1 MQFDFEQF
9 TKRFKRA
16 YPVARYGRRKQND
29 GNDCDLFSYDE
40 ALEVFREYFL
50 AYEYYTGTAH
60 PQLKR
65 EKIIDI
71 IQRMDVGETPETC
84 PYDDAVKH
92 SLNVRILDVE
102 APLKAMNTLKM
113 FAQKALNDFN
123 GYSANCLKNDGF
135 CQKLIDLAAVM
146 DGKVLLTDTIE
157 E

>member
-65 EKIIDI
+65 EKIIDL
-71 IQRMDVGETPETC
+71 
-84 PYDDAVKH
+84 
-92 SLNVRILDVE
+92 SLIH
-102 APLKAMNTLKM
+102 
-113 FAQKALNDFN
+113 
-123 GYSANCLKNDGF
+123 
-135 CQKLIDLAAVM
+135 I
-146 DGKVLLTDTIE
+146 
-157 E
+157 

>member
-71 IQRMDVGETPETC
+71 MIFRRSTTLQAQR
-84 PYDDAVKH
+84 
-92 SLNVRILDVE
+92 
-102 APLKAMNTLKM
+102 
-113 FAQKALNDFN
+113 QKKRLPRFP
-123 GYSANCLKNDGF
+123 
-135 CQKLIDLAAVM
+135 AA
-146 DGKVLLTDTIE
+146 
-157 E
+157 

>member
-50 AYEYYTGTAH
+50 AYEYYMGTAH

-65 EKIIDI
+65 EKIID
-71 IQRMDVGETPETC
+71 MDDKKFWLDGAC
-84 PYDDAVKH
+84 NLDAGIR
-92 SLNVRILDVE
+92 LQNE
-102 APLKAMNTLKM
+102 
-113 FAQKALNDFN
+113 
-123 GYSANCLKNDGF
+123 
-135 CQKLIDLAAVM
+135 
-146 DGKVLLTDTIE
+146 LTFGQPKRL
-157 E
+157 

>member
-60 PQLKR
+60 PHLKR
-65 EKIIDI
+65 ETIIAI
-71 IQRMDVGETPETC
+71 IQRMDEGETPETC
-84 PYDDAVKH
+84 PYDDMGFSPEDYPAMIDAHFRTKYRDCDYNICHFFSGCIRYLRWFNTAV
-92 SLNVRILDVE
+92 VDRE
-102 APLKAMNTLKM
+102 
-113 FAQKALNDFN
+113 
-123 GYSANCLKNDGF
+123 
-135 CQKLIDLAAVM
+135 
-146 DGKVLLTDTIE
+146 LT
-157 E
+157 

>member
-71 IQRMDVGETPETC
+71 
-84 PYDDAVKH
+84 
-92 SLNVRILDVE
+92 LFNLDLVFHN
-102 APLKAMNTLKM
+102 AIPSCA
-113 FAQKALNDFN
+113 
-123 GYSANCLKNDGF
+123 ANSSRLMLSCLS
-135 CQKLIDLAAVM
+135 
-146 DGKVLLTDTIE
+146 GKSSFR
-157 E
+157 

>member
-71 IQRMDVGETPETC
+71 IKKDFTAR
-84 PYDDAVKH
+84 
-92 SLNVRILDVE
+92 
-102 APLKAMNTLKM
+102 LKALEDSLTAQDPVAIVEPVPGGYLLKTGTQKGAIVTMNE
-113 FAQKALNDFN
+113 LNKRYDVVI
-123 GYSANCLKNDGF
+123 
-135 CQKLIDLAAVM
+135 IDDVPRI
-146 DGKVLLTDTIE
+146 KE
-157 E
+157 SE